1 LQLVSTLKGFLLRNT
16 SVVLISNV
24 GSLFLR
30 LVSTLVLTRLLD
42 ASAFGIVGVMTSV
55 AQIITLISNVGMFAF
70 VVRSGHIEEKQFLD
84 EVWTFKLVR
93 GFAQTAIIAALAIP
107 LSHILGKPDLA
118 APIAV
123 GGLLLLG
130 DAASSMA
137 FATAAHQGRIQRLA
151 VMDLIPLAFQIIV
164 SILLAVWLRSVWAIL
179 IALLA
184 SAALKAILSYTLF
197 PNAARHWQWSRDRAR
212 DIWAFGKSI
221 TGSSLIQLALSQV
234 DKLIFARLFTLPQ
247 FGLYMLSVSLAEM
260 PGAFT
265 GNYTSRILFPI
276 FSRARHL
283 EPQDVKATYYDAGR
297 NLRLLYMFAAGGFI
311 ATANLIIML
320 LYDPRYAGAAV
331 YLQVLAIGA
340 LFKLPTAVA
349 GEFLIALGETGHY
362 LRSNLA
368 RIVTLL
374 FAGVA
379 GYITYGPLGLVMA
392 LVAAEGAALLYCW
405 WALRVVNVFEFQKE
419 LLFFMPAAVGYA
431 VGFGASR
438 LIGHLIP

>member
-1 LQLVSTLKGFLLRNT
+1 LPLVSTLKDFLLRNT

-24 GSLFLR
+24 GTLLLR

-70 VVRSGHIEEKQFLD
+70 VVRSGQIDDKQFLD
-84 EVWTFKLVR
+84 EVWSFKLVR
-93 GFAQTAIIAALAIP
+93 GFAQTAVIAVLALP
-107 LSHILGKPDLA
+107 LSHILGKPELA

-151 VMDLIPLAFQIIV
+151 VMDLVPLAAQIAV
-164 SILLAVWLRSVWAIL
+164 SILLAIWLRSVWAIL
-179 IALLA
+179 LALLA
-184 SAALKAILSYTLF
+184 SAALKMILSYTLF
-197 PNAARHWQWSRDRAR
+197 PETARHWQWSRARVR

-260 PGAFT
+260 PSAFT

-283 EPQDVKATYYDAGR
+283 EPADVKATYYDAGR

-320 LYDPRYAGAAV
+320 LYDPRYAGAAL
-331 YLQVLAIGA
+331 YLQILAIGA
-340 LFKLPTAVA
+340 LFKLPSAVA
-349 GEFLIALGETGHY
+349 GEFLIAIGETNHY
-362 LRSNLA
+362 LRSNIA
-368 RIVTLL
+368 RIVTL
-374 FAGVA
+374 FVA
-379 GYITYGPLGLVMA
+379 GIGGYMAYGPLGLVMA
-392 LVAAEGAALLYCW
+392 LVTAEGVALLYCW
-405 WALRVVNVFEFQKE
+405 WALNTVKVFDLQKE
-419 LLFFMPAAVGYA
+419 LLLFAPAVVGYG
-431 VGFGASR
+431 VGFAVNS
-438 LIGHLIP
+438 LSSLWFL